1 MKKLIHRIRD
11 WLIKKLG
18 GYTKKEYETIN
29 RIPFQNI
36 AVEERGIEHLRAVV
50 KIDRKQTSAV
60 SSSSFLKHELAR
72 QLLPMVMDY
81 MKIKRIRSNYISP
94 DTVVF
99 EATID
104 VVRGN

>member
-18 GYTKKEYETIN
+18 GYTQKEYETIN
-29 RIPFQNI
+29 RITLQNI
-36 AVEERGIEHLRAVV
+36 AAEERGIEHLRAVV
-50 KIDRKQTSAV
+50 KIDREQISAV
-60 SSSSFLKHELAR
+60 SSSGFLKHELAR
-72 QLLPMVMDY
+72 QLLPVVMDY
-81 MKIKRIRSNYISP
+81 MNIIQIKSNYISS

>member
-18 GYTKKEYETIN
+18 GYTQKEYETIN
-29 RIPFQNI
+29 RIPFQNV
-36 AVEERGIEHLRAVV
+36 AVEERGIEHLKAVV
-50 KIDRKQTSAV
+50 EINRQQTDAV
-60 SSSSFLKHELAR
+60 PSSGFLEHELAR

-81 MKIKRIRSNYISP
+81 MKIKQTRNYYTSP